1 MQEEINHK
9 SIALTTT
16 TAKLTGRGL
25 LKLLQIYLQ
34 HQKNKKIHPN
44 IPQGKQS
51 VKDLAKQG
59 QGMNSLD
66 MNDNDI
72 KHFDRIMKK
81 YGVDYSVMTDKKR
94 TPPTHTL
101 FFKGKDV
108 DAITKAFTEFTAQ
121 ATKKVT
127 RPSVLAQL
135 KQFAELVKHTVSD
148 KVKNRNKEQSL

>member
-72 KHFDRIMKK
+72 K
-81 YGVDYSVMTDKKR
+81 
-94 TPPTHTL
+94 L
-101 FFKGKDV
+101 
-108 DAITKAFTEFTAQ
+108 
-121 ATKKVT
+121 
-127 RPSVLAQL
+127 
-135 KQFAELVKHTVSD
+135 
-148 KVKNRNKEQSL
+148 